1 MIESTTPERSR
12 YGRPDDLD
20 PRGSTDEN
28 ARRQQPTG
36 RGQRA
41 DRTRSDVPPAMRPQ
55 EDSMTNEE
63 LAQRIKAGE
72 KDLIGQ
78 LWEQTD
84 RLRRYFIER
93 ELIATDKAERAE
105 AAGVAREDL
114 LQESYF
120 ALLRAVDVYDPE
132 TGFAFSSFL
141 KYPIKNI
148 VNQALGLR
156 TEKGRN
162 DPLTN
167 ASSFDAPIGDD
178 DDETFLRY
186 LAVKNDPIGEA
197 TDRLYR
203 EKLREDL
210 ERSLAELP
218 EREESLIRAVYYEGK
233 TLEQASERIGCSCKY
248 AWELEQEALET
259 LRMKEALQAYREE
272 IITRHAYHGGFQR
285 WKDTRVSSV
294 EEAALK
300 LVELDERAERLD
312 RWAALRSLK

>member
-41 DRTRSDVPPAMRPQ
+41 DRTRSDAPPAMRPQ

-78 LWEQTD
+78 LWEQTE
-84 RLRRYFIER
+84 RLLRFLIER
-93 ELIATDKAERAE
+93 ELVATDKAERAE
-105 AAGVAREDL
+105 AAGVTREDL
-114 LQESYF
+114 LQEAFF
-120 ALLRAVDVYDPE
+120 ALLQAVEAYDPAS
-132 TGFAFSSFL
+132 GFAFVSFL
-141 KYPIKNI
+141 KWPVKNV
-148 VNQALGLR
+148 VNNALGIR
-156 TEKGRN
+156 TKKGRE
-162 DPLTN
+162 DPLAS
-167 ASSFDAPIGDD
+167 ASSIDAPIGGE
-178 DDETFLRY
+178 DDEPLLSFL
-186 LAVKNDPIGEA
+186 ADTEDPIAEA
-197 TDRLYR
+197 EDRLFR
-203 EKLREDL
+203 EELRKEL

-218 EREESLIRAVYYEGK
+218 EREAEVIRARYYEDQ
-233 TLEQASERIGCSCKY
+233 TIEQVGDRVGCS
-248 AWELEQEALET
+248 AERARQIEQEALDA
-259 LRMKEALQAYREE
+259 LRMKESLQAYRDE

-285 WKDTRVSSV
+285 WKDTGSSSV
-294 EEAALK
+294 EEAALQ
-300 LVELDERAERLD
+300 LAALDERAEKLD